1 MNSKRVI
8 DLEGSVAQNTN
19 ERGNDEE
26 IVLDVRGAP
35 WKAKCP
41 ECDGRVTQTGHESVC
56 NDCGLVVGVT
66 SIDTSPTLADHAPD
80 NTDRVGEWACEP
92 TNPLRVDKSLHTT
105 FFLSR
110 DGKGNTL
117 TPKQKDKMERLRRR
131 HKRFRMDSKR
141 AIRLNEG
148 LRDVGAIGSNLGV
161 PEYVQTDAGTILRVA
176 ARERLPGGRMAW
188 EALAGGSVLLA
199 IRRNGLEREPSAV
212 ARYTKASEDRMCAAA
227 RKIRIQTDVE
237 APPVREM
244 AVGKVLIA
252 LDDELSNV
260 AVVRL
265 VRVADLLMSIADREG
280 IGPGT
285 TRTAVAGAAVYAADR
300 LTEGKHLTQSQV
312 VEAASTIVPT
322 SIHQV
327 RSYSVELH
335 DQGADALCQ
344 PDGAVAGLVSAD

>member
-8 DLEGSVAQNTN
+8 DLEGSVAQHTN
-19 ERGNDEE
+19 ERGNGEE
-26 IVLDVRGAP
+26 IVVDIRGAP
-35 WKAKCP
+35 WKATCP
-41 ECDGRVTQTGHESVC
+41 ECDGRVTQAKHESVC
-56 NDCGLVVGVT
+56 SECGLVVGVK
-66 SIDTSPTLADHAPD
+66 SIDGSPTLADHAPD
-80 NTDRVGEWACEP
+80 NEDRVGEWACEP

-148 LRDVGAIGSNLGV
+148 LRDVGAIGANLGV
-161 PEYVQTDAGTILRVA
+161 PEYVQTDAGSILRVA

-188 EALAGGSVLLA
+188 EALAGGAVLLA
-199 IRRNGLEREPSAV
+199 IRRAGLERKPSEV

-227 RKIRIQTDVE
+227 RKIRMQTDVE
-237 APPVREM
+237 APPMREM
-244 AVGKVLIA
+244 AVGKVLMA
-252 LDDELSNV
+252 LDDELSNA
-260 AVVRL
+260 AVVQL
-265 VRVADLLMSIADREG
+265 VRVADRLMTIADRES

-300 LTEGKHLTQSQV
+300 LTEDKHLTQAQV

-322 SIHQV
+322 TIHQV
-327 RSYSVELH
+327 RSYSATLYEAGEAGL
-335 DQGADALCQ
+335 QG
-344 PDGAVAGLVSAD
+344 DGAVTELVSAD